1 MPRWKRKGKKKT
13 SRTFKLLQAAAQV
26 LSASL
31 HRASLWFAD
40 IHNRGLGWS
49 GGDAGCGGAW
59 CGSSQALVIESR
71 VLDFGQAGRVR
82 DDGDRGAA
90 WGLAMLQVLLEFWTM
105 ARAGGQHFVITSLAA
120 GSTSGP
126 FLFYQPRW
134 ASSTHRHGAV
144 LFGRGKRGVERIRV
158 GCWPARRRVMLS
170 IRQFPFFS
178 AENDFFSDSH
188 YFIPGHLCCL
198 SGAAW

>member
-1 MPRWKRKGKKKT
+1 MPSVCLSLASIMPRWKRKEKKT

-31 HRASLWFAD
+31 HRPRLWFAD
-40 IHNRGLGWS
+40 IHNRVLGWS

-59 CGSSQALVIESR
+59 CGSSQALVIGSP

-90 WGLAMLQVLLEFWTM
+90 LGLAMLQVLLEFWTT
-105 ARAGGQHFVITSLAA
+105 ARAGSRHFVTTSLAA
-120 GSTSGP
+120 GSISGL
-126 FLFYQPRW
+126 FVFYQPRR

-170 IRQFPFFS
+170 IRQFPFLLRGKCL
-178 AENDFFSDSH
+178 FFQ
-188 YFIPGHLCCL
+188 IVTT
-198 SGAAW
+198 